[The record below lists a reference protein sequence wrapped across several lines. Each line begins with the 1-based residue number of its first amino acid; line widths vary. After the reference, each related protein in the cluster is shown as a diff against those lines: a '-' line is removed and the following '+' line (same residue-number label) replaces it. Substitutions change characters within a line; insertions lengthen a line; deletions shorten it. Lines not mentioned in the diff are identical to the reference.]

1 MKGGQ
6 LARAINDERSGR
18 PEVHVIEEIGSANEQ
33 NFWSLL
39 GGQGPIA
46 SASGIAIASSS
57 LVKKVLGN
65 PSPP

>member
-18 PEVHVIEEIGSANEQ
+18 PEVQEIGSANEQ